1 MARLCESPAGGTV
14 TELARTLIHEALR
27 ARRLRAVSEVEG
39 APGAQHLGRQFFAD
53 SLSPLCEELG
63 AMRRLMAEAPSPAA
77 PLDALQKMQLALNGW
92 QHQRAHDRQTLQAL
106 YALIVQA
113 LGYSMMTER
122 EARWLMEKALAA
134 QQKTAEQIRQALAEL
149 EAQSQ
154 QETEQAVFK
163 ILREHQLA
171 E

>member
-1 MARLCESPAGGTV
+1 M
-14 TELARTLIHEALR
+14 TELVRTLIHEALR

-39 APGAQHLGRQFFAD
+39 APGAQHLGRQFFTDA
-53 SLSPLCEELG
+53 LSPLCEELG
-63 AMRRLMAEAPSPAA
+63 ALRRLMAEAPSPAA
-77 PLDALQKMQLALNGW
+77 PLDALQKMQLAINGW
-92 QHQRAHDRQTLQAL
+92 QHQRQHDRQTLQAL